1 MAQKNLIISF
11 QILSILRFEGFVRVR
26 EVVHRISKYAALN
39 LLLPLLLVALGSYE
53 TEAKKL
59 ADLMGWK
66 TGQTIAEIGAGEG
79 QMSFF
84 AADQI
89 GPSGHVYTTE
99 LDDRK
104 FENLKKEVAKRNL
117 QNITVLKAD
126 SVETNLPDNCCDSIF
141 MRRVYHH
148 FSNPAATNAA
158 LLHALKPGGL
168 LAVIDF
174 TPNAWLPAVKNVPKN
189 HGGHGISKDTLM
201 EELTSAGFE
210 ITAQPED
217 WPHSGDYCVI
227 VRKPATPKQL

>member
-1 MAQKNLIISF
+1 MYRIFKFAV
-11 QILSILRFEGFVRVR
+11 LSL
-26 EVVHRISKYAALN
+26 S
-39 LLLPLLLVALGSYE
+39 LPLLLVALGSYE
-53 TEAKKL
+53 AEASKL

-84 AADQI
+84 AARRV

-104 FENLKKEVAKRNL
+104 FESLKKEVANRHL
-117 QNITVLKAD
+117 QNVTVLKAD
-126 SVETNLPDNCCDSIF
+126 SVKTNLPNDCCDSVF

-148 FSNPAATNAA
+148 FTDPAATDADI
-158 LLHALKPGGL
+158 LRSLKPGGF

-174 TPNAWLPAVKNVPKN
+174 TPNSWLPAVKNAPKS
-189 HGGHGISKDTLM
+189 HGGHGIPKDILLK
-201 EELTSAGFE
+201 ELTSAGFE
-210 ITAQPED
+210 IAEQPKD

-227 VRKPATPKQL
+227 ARKPAASRQP